1 MGIWRKVEF
10 VEFVGF
16 SSQWIVFCPYAKY
29 DGFIKSREGA
39 NLMNKEK
46 TGKMIRQA
54 RINKGY
60 TQSELGDLIGV
71 SNKAISRW
79 ENGETFPDIGVIEP
93 LAQMLELRIQDIIT
107 GTKDSDQDTAIT
119 EVVRVAKIQGKE
131 KMRKL
136 LENGVAIVM
145 LCYLLL
151 KGGIV
156 FRGNAIDS
164 MTYVELA
171 VVLILLAA
179 KYIMD
184 HRTKAAEFDRFRKWI
199 ITISIVTGIYMI
211 AGMFINTIMVS
222 RGQMPFHM
230 QPSSVGWYLEG
241 RLIVVF
247 VINLVIL
254 VVDFVRRTRCA
265 APMVH
270 MGTYPVVANI
280 YLTYVYSDMLH
291 RLDDMAG
298 FLNRLA
304 TGTLIVLCEVFVAVI
319 VDICIEKP
327 VLKGKNNSH

>member
-1 MGIWRKVEF
+1 M
-10 VEFVGF
+10 
-16 SSQWIVFCPYAKY
+16 
-29 DGFIKSREGA
+29 D
-39 NLMNKEK
+39 KEK

-54 RINKGY
+54 RIDKGY
-60 TQSELGDLIGV
+60 TQSELGDLVGV

-119 EVVRVAKIQGKE
+119 EVVRVARIQGKE

-136 LENGVAIVM
+136 VENGVAIVM

-151 KGGIV
+151 KGGFV
-156 FRGNAIDS
+156 FQGKVVDC

-171 VVLILLAA
+171 VVLILLTA
-179 KYIMD
+179 KYITD
-184 HRTKAAEFDRFRKWI
+184 HRAKAAKFDRFDKWMVA
-199 ITISIVTGIYMI
+199 ISIISGVYMI

-280 YLTYVYSDMLH
+280 YLTYVYSDMLY

-319 VDICIEKP
+319 VDICIEKL

>member
-1 MGIWRKVEF
+1 
-10 VEFVGF
+10 
-16 SSQWIVFCPYAKY
+16 
-29 DGFIKSREGA
+29 
-39 NLMNKEK
+39 MNKEK

-54 RINKGY
+54 RIDKGY
-60 TQSELGDLIGV
+60 TQSELGDMIGV

-136 LENGVAIVM
+136 VENGVAIVM
-145 LCYLLL
+145 LCYLLI
-151 KGGIV
+151 KGGLA
-156 FRGNAIDS
+156 FRGNTIDS
-164 MTYVELA
+164 MTYAELV

-184 HRTKAAEFDRFRKWI
+184 HRTKVVEFDRFRKWI

-254 VVDFVRRTRCA
+254 VVDFVRRSRCE
-265 APMVH
+265 APRVH
-270 MGTYPVVANI
+270 MGTYPAVANI

>member
-54 RINKGY
+54 RIDKGY
-60 TQSELGDLIGV
+60 TQGELGDMIGV

-93 LAQMLELRIQDIIT
+93 VAQMLELRIQDIIT

-119 EVVRVAKIQGKE
+119 EVVRVAKMQGKE

-136 LENGVAIVM
+136 VENGVAIVI
-145 LCYLLL
+145 LCYLLF
-151 KGGIV
+151 KGGLA

-184 HRTKAAEFDRFRKWI
+184 HRTKVVEFDRFR
-199 ITISIVTGIYMI
+199 
-211 AGMFINTIMVS
+211 
-222 RGQMPFHM
+222 
-230 QPSSVGWYLEG
+230 
-241 RLIVVF
+241 
-247 VINLVIL
+247 
-254 VVDFVRRTRCA
+254 
-265 APMVH
+265 
-270 MGTYPVVANI
+270 
-280 YLTYVYSDMLH
+280 
-291 RLDDMAG
+291 
-298 FLNRLA
+298 
-304 TGTLIVLCEVFVAVI
+304 
-319 VDICIEKP
+319 
-327 VLKGKNNSH
+327 

>member
-1 MGIWRKVEF
+1 
-10 VEFVGF
+10 
-16 SSQWIVFCPYAKY
+16 
-29 DGFIKSREGA
+29 
-39 NLMNKEK
+39 
-46 TGKMIRQA
+46 MIRQA
-54 RINKGY
+54 RIDKGY

-93 LAQMLELRIQDIIT
+93 VAQMLELRIQDIIT

-119 EVVRVAKIQGKE
+119 EVVRVAKMQGKE

-136 LENGVAIVM
+136 VENGVAIVI
-145 LCYLLL
+145 LCYLLFKCGL
-151 KGGIV
+151 A
-156 FRGNAIDS
+156 FRGNTIDS

-184 HRTKAAEFDRFRKWI
+184 HRTKVVEFDRFRKWI

-280 YLTYVYSDMLH
+280 YLTYVYSDMLY

-319 VDICIEKP
+319 VDICIEKL

>member
-54 RINKGY
+54 RIDKGY
-60 TQSELGDLIGV
+60 TQSELGDMIGV

-119 EVVRVAKIQGKE
+119 EVVRVAKMQGKE

-136 LENGVAIVM
+136 IENGVAIVM
-145 LCYLLL
+145 LCYLLI
-151 KGGIV
+151 KGGLA
-156 FRGNAIDS
+156 FRGNVVDS

-171 VVLILLAA
+171 VVLILLTA

-184 HRTKAAEFDRFRKWI
+184 HRTKVVEFDRFRKWI
-199 ITISIVTGIYMI
+199 ITISIVTDIYMI

-270 MGTYPVVANI
+270 MGTYPAVANI

-291 RLDDMAG
+291 RLDCMEL
-298 FLNRLA
+298 FMNRLVV
-304 TGTLIVLCEVFVAVI
+304 GTLIVLCLTALSFI
-319 VDICIEKP
+319 ICAKTYDS
-327 VLKGKNNSH
+327 LKKKQNA

>member
-1 MGIWRKVEF
+1 MDK
-10 VEFVGF
+10 
-16 SSQWIVFCPYAKY
+16 K
-29 DGFIKSREGA
+29 
-39 NLMNKEK
+39 K

-54 RINKGY
+54 RIDKGY
-60 TQSELGDLIGV
+60 TQSELGDMIGV

-93 LAQMLELRIQDIIT
+93 VAKMLELRIQDIIT

-119 EVVRVAKIQGKE
+119 EVVRVAKMQGKE

-136 LENGVAIVM
+136 VENGVAIVM
-145 LCYLLL
+145 LCYLLF
-151 KGGIV
+151 KGGLA

-184 HRTKAAEFDRFRKWI
+184 HRTKVVEFDRFRKWI

-265 APMVH
+265 APLVH
-270 MGTYPVVANI
+270 MGTYLTVANV

>member
-1 MGIWRKVEF
+1 
-10 VEFVGF
+10 
-16 SSQWIVFCPYAKY
+16 
-29 DGFIKSREGA
+29 
-39 NLMNKEK
+39 MNKEK

-119 EVVRVAKIQGKE
+119 EVVRVAKMQGKE

-136 LENGVAIVM
+136 IENGVAIVM
-145 LCYLLL
+145 LCYLLI
-151 KGGIV
+151 KGGLA
-156 FRGNAIDS
+156 FRGNVVDS

-171 VVLILLAA
+171 VVLILLTA

-184 HRTKAAEFDRFRKWI
+184 HRTKVVEFDRFRKWI
-199 ITISIVTGIYMI
+199 ITISIVTDIYMI

-291 RLDDMAG
+291 RLDCMEL
-298 FLNRLA
+298 FMNRLVV
-304 TGTLIVLCEVFVAVI
+304 GTLIVLGLTALSFI
-319 VDICIEKP
+319 ICAKTYDS
-327 VLKGKNNSH
+327 LKKKQNA

>member
-54 RINKGY
+54 RIDKGY

-93 LAQMLELRIQDIIT
+93 VAQMLELRIQDIIT

-136 LENGVAIVM
+136 VENGVAIAI
-145 LCYLLL
+145 LCYLLF
-151 KGGIV
+151 KGGLA

-184 HRTKAAEFDRFRKWI
+184 HRTKVVEFDRFRKWI

-319 VDICIEKP
+319 VDICIEKL

>member
-1 MGIWRKVEF
+1 M
-10 VEFVGF
+10 
-16 SSQWIVFCPYAKY
+16 
-29 DGFIKSREGA
+29 D
-39 NLMNKEK
+39 KEK

-54 RINKGY
+54 RIDKGY

-93 LAQMLELRIQDIIT
+93 VAQMLELRIQDIIT

-119 EVVRVAKIQGKE
+119 EVVRVAKMQGKE

-136 LENGVAIVM
+136 VENGVAIVM
-145 LCYLLL
+145 LCYLLI
-151 KGGIV
+151 KGGLA
-156 FRGNAIDS
+156 FQGNIIDS
-164 MTYVELA
+164 MIYAELA
-171 VVLILLAA
+171 VVLILLTA

-184 HRTKAAEFDRFRKWI
+184 HRTKVVEFDRFRKWI

-327 VLKGKNNSH
+327 VLKGKNNLH

>member
-1 MGIWRKVEF
+1 M
-10 VEFVGF
+10 
-16 SSQWIVFCPYAKY
+16 
-29 DGFIKSREGA
+29 D
-39 NLMNKEK
+39 KEK

-54 RINKGY
+54 RIDKGY
-60 TQSELGDLIGV
+60 TQSELGDMIGV

-136 LENGVAIVM
+136 IENGVAIVM
-145 LCYLLL
+145 LCYLLI
-151 KGGIV
+151 KGGLA
-156 FRGNAIDS
+156 FRGNVVDS

-171 VVLILLAA
+171 IVLILLVT

-184 HRTKAAEFDRFRKWI
+184 HRTEAAKFDRFEKWMVA
-199 ITISIVTGIYMI
+199 ISIISGVYMI
-211 AGMFINTIMVS
+211 AGMFINTMMIS

-230 QPSSVGWYLEG
+230 QQSSVGWYLEG

-247 VINLVIL
+247 AISIAIL

-265 APMVH
+265 APLVH
-270 MGTYPVVANI
+270 MGTYLTVANI

-304 TGTLIVLCEVFVAVI
+304 TGTLIVLGLTALSFI
-319 VDICIEKP
+319 ICAKTYDS
-327 VLKGKNNSH
+327 LKKKQNA

>member
-1 MGIWRKVEF
+1 M
-10 VEFVGF
+10 
-16 SSQWIVFCPYAKY
+16 
-29 DGFIKSREGA
+29 D
-39 NLMNKEK
+39 KEK

-54 RINKGY
+54 RIDKGY
-60 TQSELGDLIGV
+60 TQSELGDMIGV

-136 LENGVAIVM
+136 LESGVAIVM

-151 KGGIV
+151 KGGIA
-156 FRGNAIDS
+156 FRGNTIDN
-164 MTYVELA
+164 MIYVEFA

-179 KYIMD
+179 KHIMD
-184 HRTKAAEFDRFRKWI
+184 HRTKAAGYDRFGKWI
-199 ITISIVTGIYMI
+199 IAISIITGVYMI
-211 AGMFINTIMVS
+211 AGMFINTMMIS

-230 QPSSVGWYLEG
+230 QQSSVGWYLEG

-247 VINLVIL
+247 AISIAIL

-265 APMVH
+265 APLVH
-270 MGTYPVVANI
+270 MGTYLAVANV

-291 RLDDMAG
+291 RLDDMAE

-304 TGTLIVLCEVFVAVI
+304 AGTLIVLCEVFVALVI
-319 VDICIEKP
+319 SIGGYRK
-327 VLKGKNNSH
+327 SHIDR

>member
-1 MGIWRKVEF
+1 M
-10 VEFVGF
+10 
-16 SSQWIVFCPYAKY
+16 
-29 DGFIKSREGA
+29 D
-39 NLMNKEK
+39 KEK

-93 LAQMLELRIQDIIT
+93 VAQMLDLRIQDIIT

-119 EVVRVAKIQGKE
+119 EVVRVAKMQGKE

-136 LENGVAIVM
+136 IENGVAIVM
-145 LCYLLL
+145 LCYLLI
-151 KGGIV
+151 KGGLA
-156 FRGNAIDS
+156 FRENVVDS

-171 VVLILLAA
+171 IVLILLAT

-184 HRTKAAEFDRFRKWI
+184 HRTEAAKFDRFGKWMVA
-199 ITISIVTGIYMI
+199 ISIISGVYMI

-241 RLIVVF
+241 RLIVVV
-247 VINLVIL
+247 VINLIIL

>member
-1 MGIWRKVEF
+1 
-10 VEFVGF
+10 
-16 SSQWIVFCPYAKY
+16 
-29 DGFIKSREGA
+29 
-39 NLMNKEK
+39 MNKEK

-54 RINKGY
+54 RIDKGY
-60 TQSELGDLIGV
+60 TQSELGDMIGV

-107 GTKDSDQDTAIT
+107 GTKDSDQDTAIA

-136 LENGVAIVM
+136 VENGVAIVM
-145 LCYLLL
+145 LCYLLI
-151 KGGIV
+151 KGGLA
-156 FRGNAIDS
+156 FRGNTIDS
-164 MTYVELA
+164 MTYAELA

-184 HRTKAAEFDRFRKWI
+184 HRTKAVGSDRFGKWMVA
-199 ITISIVTGIYMI
+199 ISIISGVYMI

-230 QPSSVGWYLEG
+230 QQSSVGWYLEG

-265 APMVH
+265 APLVH
-270 MGTYPVVANI
+270 MGTYLTVANV

-291 RLDDMAG
+291 RLERME
-298 FLNRLA
+298 FFVNRLVA
-304 TGTLIVLCEVFVAVI
+304 GTLIVLCEVFVAVI

>member
-1 MGIWRKVEF
+1 M
-10 VEFVGF
+10 
-16 SSQWIVFCPYAKY
+16 
-29 DGFIKSREGA
+29 D
-39 NLMNKEK
+39 KEK

-107 GTKDSDQDTAIT
+107 GTKDSDQDTAIA

-136 LENGVAIVM
+136 IENGVAIVM
-145 LCYLLL
+145 LCYLLI
-151 KGGIV
+151 KGGLA
-156 FRGNAIDS
+156 FRENVVDS

-171 VVLILLAA
+171 IVLILLAT

-184 HRTKAAEFDRFRKWI
+184 HRTEAAKFDRFGKWMVA
-199 ITISIVTGIYMI
+199 ISIISGVYMI
-211 AGMFINTIMVS
+211 AGMFINTMMIS

-230 QPSSVGWYLEG
+230 QQSSVGWYLEG
-241 RLIVVF
+241 RLIVVV
-247 VINLVIL
+247 VINLIIL

>member
-1 MGIWRKVEF
+1 MEIWRKVEF

-29 DGFIKSREGA
+29 DRFIKSREGA

-54 RINKGY
+54 RIDKGY
-60 TQSELGDLIGV
+60 TQSELGDMIGV

-119 EVVRVAKIQGKE
+119 EVVRVAKMQGKE

-136 LENGVAIVM
+136 VENGVAIVM
-145 LCYLLL
+145 LCYLLI
-151 KGGIV
+151 KGGLA
-156 FRGNAIDS
+156 FRGNVVDS

-171 VVLILLAA
+171 IVLILLAT

-184 HRTKAAEFDRFRKWI
+184 HRTEAAKFDRFGKWMVA
-199 ITISIVTGIYMI
+199 ISIISGVYMI
-211 AGMFINTIMVS
+211 AGMFINTMMIS

-270 MGTYPVVANI
+270 MGTYPAVANI

-304 TGTLIVLCEVFVAVI
+304 AGTLIVLCEVFVAVI
-319 VDICIEKP
+319 VDICIEKL

>member
-1 MGIWRKVEF
+1 MDK
-10 VEFVGF
+10 
-16 SSQWIVFCPYAKY
+16 K
-29 DGFIKSREGA
+29 
-39 NLMNKEK
+39 K

-136 LENGVAIVM
+136 VENGVAIVM
-145 LCYLLL
+145 LCYLLM
-151 KGGIV
+151 KGGLA
-156 FRGNAIDS
+156 FRGNVIDS

-171 VVLILLAA
+171 IVLILLVT

-184 HRTKAAEFDRFRKWI
+184 HRTEAAKFDRFGKWMVA
-199 ITISIVTGIYMI
+199 ISIISGVYMI
-211 AGMFINTIMVS
+211 AGMFINTMMIS

-265 APMVH
+265 APLVH
-270 MGTYPVVANI
+270 MGTYPAVANV
-280 YLTYVYSDMLH
+280 YLVYAYSDMLH
-291 RLDDMAG
+291 RLDEMAG

-304 TGTLIVLCEVFVAVI
+304 VGTLIVLGLTVLSFF
-319 VDICIEKP
+319 ICAKTYDS
-327 VLKGKNNSH
+327 LKKKQNA